1 MNHLEVLVKTILLLL
16 LEKKYHNSVESVVI
30 AKKVLKVIEDKRI
43 KQNNN
48 DSVLNTLK
56 NTLLEIVNVGVTDVD
71 SYISSLEISLSEKAT
86 LIDVI
91 HKQIDVPLDSNS
103 HTFKKSELM
112 TYIKKENSGMILNKY
127 FMLSKNPTVNL
138 KRLSKVMTELE
149 EVFEYVPLE
158 NESVMNSLDFFNDDD
173 IDNNVDEVTDMFSD
187 VATLKTGWK
196 CLNEMLGG
204 GVRRGEMM
212 SVAALPHNYKSGM
225 VKSLL
230 LQLARLNK
238 PVMDDPT
245 KKPLI
250 VFFSLEEELKVVLLF
265 LYLYFKFMHDG
276 ISIDPAKDSI
286 DNKEMKEYLKKYM
299 RPEDG
304 YHIKILR
311 LHPSKTTINTVT
323 NIVDKLEKSGYEIHV
338 ALIDYLSQMSREG
351 CDAGGPAGSD
361 YKDLFKRT
369 RTLFSS
375 KKISC
380 ITPHQISPAGKAI
393 IRAGIPAVEF
403 VKHLPG
409 KGYYAHSSQL
419 DQELDVELFIHK
431 AFINKKPVLT
441 IQRGKLRSNLIVD
454 EDKLYAVLDF
464 PNKAPIPEDTET
476 KSYCRE
482 GLSEL
487 DDFSF

>member
-16 LEKKYHNSVESVVI
+16 LEKKYNNNIESIVI

-43 KQNNN
+43 KQNNG
-48 DSVLNTLK
+48 DTVLNTLK
-56 NTLLEIVNVGVTDVD
+56 NTLSDIIDLGVTDVD
-71 SYISSLEISLSEKAT
+71 SYISSLEVSLSDKAT
-86 LIDVI
+86 LIDII
-91 HKQIDVPLDSNS
+91 HKQIGIPLDNKS
-103 HTFKKSELM
+103 HTFRKSELL
-112 TYIKKENSGMILNKY
+112 TYIKKENSGLILNKY

-138 KRLSKVMTELE
+138 KRLSKVMEELE
-149 EVFEYVPLE
+149 EVFDYVPLE
-158 NESVMNSLDFFNDDD
+158 NESVMNSVDFFSDDD
-173 IDNNVDEVTDMFSD
+173 IDLNVDEVTEMFSD
-187 VATLKTGWK
+187 VSTLKTGWK
-196 CLNEMLGG
+196 CLNEMLAGG
-204 GVRRGEMM
+204 IRRGEMM

-238 PVMDDPT
+238 PVLDDDA

-250 VFFSLEEELKVVLLF
+250 LFLSLEEELKVVLLF
-265 LYLYFKFMHDG
+265 LYLYFKFRYDG
-276 ISIDPAKDSI
+276 ISIDPTKDKI

-299 RPEDG
+299 RPENG

-311 LHPSKTTINTVT
+311 LHPSKTTIHTVT
-323 NIVDKLEKSGYEIHV
+323 NIVEKLEKSGYEIHV
-338 ALIDYLSQMSREG
+338 LLIDYLSQMSREG
-351 CDAGGPAGSD
+351 CDTGGPSGSD
-361 YKDLFKRT
+361 YKDLFKRV
-369 RTLFSS
+369 RTLLSN
-375 KKISC
+375 KKIAC

-441 IQRGKLRSNLIVD
+441 IQRGKLRTNLIVD

-464 PNKAPIPEDTET
+464 PFKAPIPEDTEE

-482 GLSEL
+482 NLSEL